1 MRLNRKPAMEFVKR
15 IETLFRTGTAGGLT
29 DRQLLERF
37 LERRGDDAQD
47 AFATLVDRHGAM
59 VLRVC
64 RQILPS
70 EEDAEDA
77 AQATFL
83 VLARRAPS
91 ISRRESLGCWLH
103 GVARRVAANL
113 RITHAR
119 RGKLERR
126 EGGLRAA
133 AHVIDGDFEAIENQD
148 DWARL
153 HDELGSLPRSFRD
166 PLILCYLDGLTQEQA
181 AAQLRCP
188 LGTVQSRL
196 ARARAK
202 LKTRLEKR
210 GVSLAP
216 IFAGANQVGLQTC
229 PAPSAWS
236 EATVRLAMQFADGKG
251 QAIAGAGAA
260 SVVLAEQIVRALVVA
275 KLRLALAMIL
285 PLTLLISGAAAWA
298 IHEPKTPPASVAT
311 PVLIAG
317 NAEAPV
323 APEKAQPPQ
332 VDDVRTIRGIV
343 RDEQGHPVA
352 KAWIGDKVQLSEDT
366 WSIFEPL
373 DRIRER
379 KEPFRDAQGKIVP
392 AGTLGKYFELKDHEG
407 KWRPLHP
414 ADVRRFQPP
423 VVPAGLPPLPLEAL
437 DVSAETMA
445 AIEKAKDVFQVRA
458 AKGRLIMLPIRVSP
472 PMPEMRSSANRTDSQ
487 GRFSIQAEL
496 SSPWRSSSIRFAST
510 DFSQRA
516 IAVVHGDDPDGPIE
530 ITLRPV
536 RQVRAHVIVKSKV
549 EPLENV
555 AWRLFTV
562 DQTLGKLD
570 WAPLIRAE
578 GEFWAAGWLGD
589 PDTTDG
595 GNGKRLLEMWMPA
608 GHYKVNFSSD
618 TLYSAVDVN
627 VPAGNGPLELPDIEL
642 ETRAWFRMLGEP
654 AAEIEAVELA
664 GSVAKLADYR
674 GKVVVL
680 VRWSSL
686 HEPYQRFVARLADMQ
701 KRFKVQPLT
710 ILALHDATIKSVASL
725 SERLRPLREQIG
737 GDNTIRF
744 LLERP
749 SVDGEGRRTLPQLL
763 EFGSGRTADIYETWA
778 NQITLVMDRDGKLVL
793 ACGPSSNDGYNFA
806 VAKDGRFVFSE
817 EFGGHEDELKTE
829 SQLGSLAAA
838 LEDLFGLPRSPLPK
852 PARADR
858 PADEEWRRVVFK
870 GKVVDH
876 DGKPVVGAKVANLND
891 FKWNNAVRT
900 GPSGEFA
907 LDMAISWHFVSI
919 KVEAAGFATEAFSL
933 DLRSDPK
940 DEPWAGLRVEP
951 SGLIRGPLVLDPGVE
966 VAGRVLKNGK
976 PVVGVLMVL
985 KAGKAHELG
994 PPPPDLGSTPGGAR
1008 TGTDGSFRISH
1019 VPAERDWRA
1028 YAQLG
1033 SLPDAGVL
1041 VPVGFQTTGDGTSV
1055 DIGEL
1060 HVEKGRTLAGRIVC
1074 SDGKNAPAG
1083 LVLTVYSDELAD
1095 SKLEQPVGPTGQFRF
1110 EGMLDGRIILNV
1122 VFPKGAVPY
1131 PYRLSGKNRC
1141 LDPQAPD
1148 RFEGQLDRDIT
1159 DMTILLEPGIQPEV
1173 PHTGYLEVDQTA
1185 LADFEDAS
1193 AGPITGVPPR
1203 P

>member
-1 MRLNRKPAMEFVKR
+1 MEFVKR
-15 IETLFRTGTAGGLT
+15 IETLFRTGTAGGVT
-29 DRQLLERF
+29 DGQLLERF
-37 LERRGDDAQD
+37 LDRRGVDAED
-47 AFATLVDRHGAM
+47 AFAALVDRHGAM

-64 RQILPS
+64 RHVLPS

-91 ISRRESLGCWLH
+91 ISRVESLACWLH
-103 GVARRVAANL
+103 GVARRVAANV
-113 RITHAR
+113 RVAHAR
-119 RGKLERR
+119 RRALEQR
-126 EGGLRAA
+126 EGELRAA
-133 AHVIDGDFEAIENQD
+133 GHVVHGDFEAIENHD

-153 HDELGSLPRSFRD
+153 HDELGSLPRSFRE
-166 PLILCYLDGLTQEQA
+166 PLILCYLDGLSQEQA

-196 ARARAK
+196 ARGRAK

-216 IFAGANQVGLQTC
+216 IFAGVNQVGLQSC

-275 KLRLALAMIL
+275 KLKFAFAMIL
-285 PLTLLISGAAAWA
+285 PLVLLVSGAAAWA
-298 IHEPKTPPASVAT
+298 IHEPKTPAPASET
-311 PVLIAG
+311 TREIIAG
-317 NAEAPV
+317 KAEAPI

-332 VDDVRTIRGIV
+332 VDDFRTIRGIV
-343 RDEQGHPVA
+343 RDEQGHSVP
-352 KAWIGDKVQLSEDT
+352 KAWIGDKVQLSGDV

-379 KEPFRDAQGKIVP
+379 KEPFRDAQGKVVRP
-392 AGTLGKYFELKDHEG
+392 GALGKYFELKDQEG

-437 DVSAETMA
+437 NVSAETMA
-445 AIEKAKDVFQVRA
+445 AIEKAKDVFQVRT
-458 AKGRLIMLPIRVSP
+458 AKGRLMMLPIRVSSP
-472 PMPEMRSSANRTDSQ
+472 IGEERSSANRTDSQ
-487 GRFSIQAEL
+487 GRFSVQATL
-496 SSPWRSSSIRFAST
+496 SSVWRSRSILFASP
-510 DFSQRA
+510 DFSQQA
-516 IAVVHGDDPDGPIE
+516 VAVVHDHDPDGPIE
-530 ITLRPV
+530 ITLRSL
-536 RQVRAHVIVKSKV
+536 RQVRAHVVVKSKV
-549 EPLENV
+549 EPLENIE
-555 AWRLFTV
+555 WRLFTL
-562 DQTLGKLD
+562 DQTAGKLD
-570 WAPLIRAE
+570 WMRAIHAD
-578 GEFWAAGWLGD
+578 GEYWDWGLLAD

-595 GNGKRLLEMWMPA
+595 GNGKRLLEMRMAA
-608 GHYKVNFSSD
+608 GHYKVNFTSD
-618 TLYSAVDVN
+618 TLDRVLDVN

-642 ETRAWFRMLGEP
+642 EARAWFRMLGKP
-654 AAEIEAVELA
+654 AAEIEAVDLA
-664 GSVAKLADYR
+664 GSAAKLADYR

-680 VRWSSL
+680 VCWSSL
-686 HEPYQRFVARLADMQ
+686 WERNQNFIALLAEFQ
-701 KRFKVQPLT
+701 KRFKSQPLA

-725 SERLRPLREQIG
+725 SEALGPLREQIG

-744 LLERP
+744 LLDRP
-749 SVDGEGRRTLPQLL
+749 SVDRAGGRTLPQYL
-763 EFGSGRTADIYETWA
+763 ELGSGRTADIYENWTD
-778 NQITLVMDRDGKLVL
+778 QTTYVVDRDGKLAF

-806 VAKDGRFVFSE
+806 VAKDGSFVFSDQ
-817 EFGGHEDELKTE
+817 FGGHEDELKTE
-829 SQLGSLAAA
+829 SQLGSLTAAV
-838 LEDLFGLPRSPLPK
+838 EDLFGLPTSPLPK

-858 PADEEWRRVVFK
+858 PADEKWRRVVFK

-891 FKWNNAVRT
+891 IKWNNAVRT

-919 KVEAAGFATEAFSL
+919 KVEAAGFATEGFGL
-933 DLRSDPK
+933 DLRTDPK
-940 DEPWAGLRVEP
+940 DEPRTETDLRVEP
-951 SGLIRGPLVLDPGVE
+951 SGLIREPLVLDPGVE
-966 VAGRVLKNGK
+966 VTGRVLKEGK
-976 PVVGVLMVL
+976 PVAAVLMAL
-985 KAGKAHELG
+985 THAKAERFEPG
-994 PPPPDLGSTPGGAR
+994 PPDLGSPPAKIKTGA
-1008 TGTDGSFRISH
+1008 DGSFRFSH
-1019 VPAERDWRA
+1019 VQAERDWRA
-1028 YAQLG
+1028 CAQLG
-1033 SLPDAGVL
+1033 SLPDGGVL
-1041 VPVGFQTTGDGTSV
+1041 ISVGFRTTGNGTSV

-1110 EGMLDGRIILNV
+1110 EGLLDGRVTLNV

-1131 PYRLSGKNRC
+1131 PYRLSDKNRC
-1141 LDPQAPD
+1141 LDPQASD
-1148 RFEGQLDRDIT
+1148 RFEGRLDRDIT

-1185 LADFEDAS
+1185 LADFEDAKS
-1193 AGPITGVPPR
+1193 GPITGVPPR
-1203 P
+1203 T